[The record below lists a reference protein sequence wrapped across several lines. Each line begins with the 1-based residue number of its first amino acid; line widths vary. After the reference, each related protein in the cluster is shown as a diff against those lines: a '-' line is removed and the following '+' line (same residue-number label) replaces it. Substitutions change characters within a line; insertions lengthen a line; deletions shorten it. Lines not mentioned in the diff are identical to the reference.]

1 MASKLTIEGIEETCS
16 LSCEMSCDFKNGG
29 EIKIDKET
37 GKIESHSESLQI
49 RYGKDIFLITKI
61 EYCESIH
68 TDLLSELNEL
78 QISCY
83 KQTNTSGNISLKIYL
98 PLASGSGDYKN
109 KNGKTIEKILD
120 GEPTKIIEF
129 EQVIPMNTPYIMYT
143 DTEKKCACVVLS
155 DANIIYSSSDP
166 KEENAPEKINQIMKN
181 VAGLKLHSSADN
193 RIETI
198 ECLPINDDGILLAD
212 IEKGLGDTNITERF
226 NLQQII
232 ERLLKIPALRIIGG
246 AVAVIIL
253 YKLMSS
259 LSKKKNIGVKT
270 MSEINK

>member
-1 MASKLTIEGIEETCS
+1 MASNLTIENIKQTCS

-29 EIKIDKET
+29 DIQIEKDT
-37 GKIESHSESLQI
+37 GKIISESESLQI
-49 RYGKDIFLITKI
+49 RYGKDIFLITEI
-61 EYCESIH
+61 HYRESIH
-68 TDLLSELNEL
+68 SALLEEREELE
-78 QISCY
+78 ISCY
-83 KQTNTSGNISLKIYL
+83 KQTNTSKNISLKIYL
-98 PLASGSGDYKN
+98 PLASGTGDYKN
-109 KNGKTIEKILD
+109 KNGKTIEKILE
-120 GEPTKIIEF
+120 GEKTKIIEF

-143 DTEKKCACVVLS
+143 DAVNDCAYVVLS
-155 DANIIYSSSDP
+155 DANIIYSSSEP
-166 KEENAPEKINQIMKN
+166 KDADVAEKIKYEMKN

-253 YKLMSS
+253 YNLMSS